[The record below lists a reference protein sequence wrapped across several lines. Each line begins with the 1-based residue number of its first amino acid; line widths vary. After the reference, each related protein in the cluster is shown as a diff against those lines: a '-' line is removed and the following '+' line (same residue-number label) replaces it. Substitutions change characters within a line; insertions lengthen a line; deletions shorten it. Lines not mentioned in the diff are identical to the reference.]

1 MASLDLILFLLL
13 STAMEMMIAA
23 VINVT
28 AKMPPTVPRAVETLL
43 ELLASSCAAVS
54 VGPIVGAVEEILE
67 SSRIRGAFAVGVEK
81 AFAVGV
87 EGAFVDVEVAVVEEA
102 KKFSV

>member
-1 MASLDLILFLLL
+1 MASLDLILFLL
-13 STAMEMMIAA
+13 STAMKMMMAA
-23 VINVT
+23 VVNIT

-67 SSRIRGAFAVGVEK
+67 SSRIRGAFAVGVEG
-81 AFAVGV
+81 AFAG
-87 EGAFVDVEVAVVEEA
+87 VEVAVVEEA
-102 KKFSV
+102 KKFSVRG